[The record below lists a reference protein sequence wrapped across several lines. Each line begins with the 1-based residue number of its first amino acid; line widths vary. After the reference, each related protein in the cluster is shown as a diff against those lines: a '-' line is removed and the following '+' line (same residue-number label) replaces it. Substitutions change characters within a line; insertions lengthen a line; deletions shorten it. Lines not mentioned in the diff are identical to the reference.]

1 MSPNIDP
8 EQPITKAA
16 AHKNNMALA
25 LTIPIARLCN
35 PFDPAS
41 LQ

>member
-25 LTIPIARLCN
+25 LPTPIARLYN
-35 PFDPAS
+35 PFVPAS